1 MTTLFT
7 KVTPC
12 YTAVLA
18 MAAVRL
24 SQTGTVSKRMNISS
38 CFGTEASA
46 KNNCNSLPQNFV
58 PNSGL
63 KKFSFGKS
71 TVVN

>member
-24 SQTGTVSKRMNISS
+24 SQTGTVSKRM
-38 CFGTEASA
+38 FWHR
-46 KNNCNSLPQNFV
+46 
-58 PNSGL
+58 
-63 KKFSFGKS
+63 SFRQK
-71 TVVN
+71 